1 VAKLLLDTWT
11 LFLKLEKIK
20 KNLKKKF
27 KKIKKN

>member
-1 VAKLLLDTWT
+1 VAQLLLDTWT